1 MGLISSIK
9 QKLVGREV
17 ASNREDAMLG
27 KLGGFM
33 KSVWTILD
41 GWKSWIVAVVAVY
54 KLACHD
60 CGGAG
65 YAVAAIH
72 ALGWDTVTAA
82 FDPAQALAA
91 GLVIVAL
98 GHRVVKAVRQYR
110 AGVPMEYVNTNTGA
124 ILEVEK
130 TKAQG

>member
-1 MGLISSIK
+1 M
-9 QKLVGREV
+9 
-17 ASNREDAMLG
+17 G
-27 KLGGFM
+27 KLGSIA
-33 KSVWTILD
+33 KSAWTFLD

-65 YAVAAIH
+65 YAAAVIH

-91 GLVIVAL
+91 GLVVIAL
-98 GHRVVKAVRQYR
+98 GHKVVKAVRQYST
-110 AGVPMEYVNTNTGA
+110 GVPMEYVLTNTGA
-124 ILEVEK
+124 VLEVEK